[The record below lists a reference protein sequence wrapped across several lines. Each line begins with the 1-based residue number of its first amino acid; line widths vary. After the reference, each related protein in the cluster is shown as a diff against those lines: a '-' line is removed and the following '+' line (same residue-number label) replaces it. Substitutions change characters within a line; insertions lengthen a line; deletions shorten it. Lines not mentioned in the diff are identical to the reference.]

1 MIRILYFLTNWFPAW
16 VLVLCALALVQPQ
29 WFTWFAGDIIV
40 AGLAVI
46 MLGMGITLNLDDF
59 KRVLKMPRAVGV
71 GVACQYLIMPL
82 LGYGIAR
89 LFRLETSLAV
99 GLILVAC
106 CPGGTASNVVTYIA
120 RANVALSVL
129 MTMCSTLAAVIMT
142 PNLTGWLAGEY
153 VPVDKWALFL
163 DTVKVVLVPV
173 LVGLGLNHLFPRVVK
188 VILPIAPLVAVIT
201 IAMICAS
208 IVGQRADDIKASVGP
223 LLGAVF
229 LLHAGGFGLGYL
241 FARLLGYDE
250 LIRRTISTEVGMQNS
265 GLAVVLSRNFENLPA
280 AATPGAISAVMHS
293 LIGSV
298 LAAFWRRRVPKQP
311 ESGK

>member
-40 AGLAVI
+40 AGFAVI